1 VFWLLHLVL
10 LLLWVDKM
18 ITASTYYSVYCKAT
32 GLITAKGSKKAMM
45 RIIKANPGV
54 YQLAIT
60 SRPIGAVFGE

>member
-1 VFWLLHLVL
+1 
-10 LLLWVDKM
+10 M
-18 ITASTYYSVYCKAT
+18 ASTYYSVYCKAT
-32 GLITAKGSKKAMM
+32 GLITAKGNKKEMV

>member
-1 VFWLLHLVL
+1 
-10 LLLWVDKM
+10 M

>member
-1 VFWLLHLVL
+1 
-10 LLLWVDKM
+10 M

-32 GLITAKGSKKAMM
+32 GLITAKGSKKAMV

-60 SRPIGAVFGE
+60 SRPIGAVFGA

>member
-1 VFWLLHLVL
+1 
-10 LLLWVDKM
+10 M
-18 ITASTYYSVYCKAT
+18 ASTYYSVYCKAT
-32 GLITAKGSKKAMM
+32 GLITAKGSKKTML